1 MSGREARSRFAG
13 MRRQT
18 SDPDAS
24 RSRERDSSRESS
36 NQREV
41 RCGCQYFQTD
51 SLLPERQSLVGTR
64 PPSRQDVSSS
74 RTDMNGDHEYEPINP
89 MASQRSPPPV
99 MKVTDTEAAPK
110 KKKAASARITYI
122 DNDPNFIH
130 IPLHGSDESVQDL
143 QETYLQIPTDDKVVV
158 PQEADADADIEDAQE
173 DDKDFDDEDLSAQEI
188 QNRMEERFFAPSPT
202 TESRTDCEF
211 NTSQIDSS
219 ALEDLPLKREA
230 RKAGTDS
237 KVGFQQK
244 IKSHAGKLRTKF
256 RNISKPKIS
265 LPDRPKFNLPD
276 RPKFKMPER
285 PKINLPDRPK
295 FNLPDRPKF
304 NLPDRPKFNLPDRPK
319 FNMPQR
325 PKLSMPNFNLSKPRT
340 SSSLRRPLRDRNQFH
355 SSAQTTY
362 GGKKNL
368 FDTLNFR
375 TYPRFFNKKKR
386 IAEENARIR
395 GRAMTPPPRMETD
408 SIPSSP
414 GSSKVPR
421 NQSWVQKYRDIK
433 YVDDENRSNQSDKM
447 SNSLKAMSSFDDEAE
462 DDSAGFRDQD
472 FNGATSLDETKR
484 KLKAISASSIQ
495 DSEKEQRS
503 SGSSSDRHRKGVLEE
518 IDSDEFFL
526 RQKGLSREDVDVS
539 RYLSLEIRDAFRSPQ
554 NALARMDTDPFDDEM
569 CDAEVDLKK
578 LTSAIQETFRNS
590 KEDLEEEDEVEFE
603 REEIEPKRPSRS
615 RSLKSKQSTQS
626 RSSIGRESMGD
637 ERENYKT
644 YPPVRPSRK
653 QSMQSTDKQSITTS
667 DIKDLDLDDESN
679 EVDLERISIP
689 NFEQQSFIT
698 QSTNETW
705 AQATQPPLPPK
716 RRKSQKSLNKDSES
730 MIDEVCPDDDW
741 LDEVNAQLM
750 VPGEVTALQIETK
763 APTINIEQPT
773 YDSPP
778 VAPLRKSRSRA
789 TSLAD
794 EDRTSRGCDSLIS
807 EARSMPNDEFP
818 VRNAREDDGNDMF
831 GYATVEK
838 PPISKTLERPQRQK
852 KNKPNRPPPP
862 NRFNKK
868 KASTHMMNLKNQS
881 INFFFTYPR
890 RAMKSLNRDQQP
902 PVRPVRNYSTIGP
915 SRPPRRTKVFK
926 EPVYAE
932 GDNIP
937 FMDESE
943 KETIDSSTPKIQHV
957 ADEEDKP
964 LKDLIDGDA
973 KDLQSGDVIEKMKG
987 RPLPAPPRPPRK
999 SKTEEQLRES
1009 MNIAD
1014 DEVCDFDEDG
1024 IVVSEKINIQ
1034 ITPKTGRS
1042 CTDIE
1047 SELCVDDTEPTVQV
1061 EEVCTVEEVVTTT
1074 TEVKKDQKE
1083 REESKTSPG
1092 KEIQEKIEGEK
1103 KEGPFAAF
1111 KEMISQKKREFFEP
1125 KKDKEISPTKQESS
1139 EQKSKESREKSPI
1152 FKFISLRS
1160 GSGQTDSQVEEAN
1173 VSTQT
1178 DPLPEGY
1185 LVEEEQQTTEE
1196 NRTASASSPPPSVS
1210 YTSELKT
1217 DSATNQ
1223 PPVQIQTVIEKRVV
1237 VAPDEDTEVS
1247 FLKAKKLQVSE
1258 LDVEKINVSELQANK
1273 ISVSNIDGVSMQ
1285 LSEISSKAGNLVVNG
1300 VELPT
1305 EFLQSLRQASSSQEG
1320 QTPSQTSETS
1330 DLPSLKIPP
1339 ADSTQPPPPVVVY
1352 PSQTPIII
1360 YPPQVNNGSGPVTQQ
1375 TISVHP
1381 AHITPFYAS
1390 GFDTSS
1396 SPPSPIPRTRS
1407 PPRDLP
1413 ADTSSGS
1420 LLPVVKKLD
1429 ESSAADEGVKT
1440 CPRPI
1445 LPSGAVARPTA
1456 AHLTHEL
1463 MLIGRDTLGDIISQI
1478 ITGLNH
1484 YFPDGEKRRDAQTA
1498 ACIVLVLI
1506 AGLMLLGLGGE
1517 DKAVH
1522 HHHWDFFPPP
1532 R

>member
-1 MSGREARSRFAG
+1 MADETEDNKPNQVPPVPP
-13 MRRQT
+13 QT
-18 SDPDAS
+18 Y
-24 RSRERDSSRESS
+24 RWE
-36 NQREV
+36 EV
-41 RCGCQYFQTD
+41 RKQKLQGAYPWTHLFKPPFDNATWEK
-51 SLLPERQSLVGTR
+51 ER
-64 PPSRQDVSSS
+64 
-74 RTDMNGDHEYEPINP
+74 DHEYEPINP

-99 MKVTDTEAAPK
+99 MQVTDTEAAPASTKQQK
-110 KKKAASARITYI
+110 KGPSARITYI

-130 IPLHGSDESVQDL
+130 IPLHGSDEDVADAPPLS
-143 QETYLQIPTDDKVVV
+143 YLQIPSDDKIVVS
-158 PQEADADADIEDAQE
+158 QDADADADIEDAQE
-173 DDKDFDDEDLSAQEI
+173 FEDEDLSAQEI
-188 QNRMEERFFAPSPT
+188 QNRMEERFFAHSPT
-202 TESRTDCEF
+202 TESRTDCEI

-230 RKAGTDS
+230 RKAGASDS
-237 KVGFQQK
+237 KSGFQQK
-244 IKSHAGKLRTKF
+244 IKSQAGRLRTKF
-256 RNISKPKIS
+256 KNLSKPKIS
-265 LPDRPKFNLPD
+265 LPDRPKFNLPDRPKFNLPD

-295 FNLPDRPKF
+295 FNF
-304 NLPDRPKFNLPDRPK
+304 PDRPKFNLPDRPK

-325 PKLSMPNFNLSKPRT
+325 PKISMPNFNLTKPRT
-340 SSSLRRPLRDRNQFH
+340 SSSLRRPLRDRNQYH

-362 GGKKNL
+362 GGKKNI

-414 GSSKVPR
+414 GSSKVPHT
-421 NQSWVQKYRDIK
+421 QTWGQKYRDIK
-433 YVDDENRSNQSDKM
+433 FVDDENQSDKM
-447 SNSLKAMSSFDDEAE
+447 SASLKAMSSFDDEVE
-462 DDSAGFRDQD
+462 DDMAEFRDQD

-526 RQKGLSREDVDVS
+526 REKGLSREDVDVS

-554 NALARMDTDPFDDEM
+554 NALARMDTDPFDDEI
-569 CDAEVDLKK
+569 CEAEEDLKK
-578 LTSAIQETFRNS
+578 LTSVIQDTF
-590 KEDLEEEDEVEFE
+590 KPEEYEEEEEVEEF
-603 REEIEPKRPSRS
+603 EPKRPSRS
-615 RSLKSKQSTQS
+615 RSLKSKQSTHS
-626 RSSIGRESMGD
+626 RSSLGRESLPE

-653 QSMQSTDKQSITTS
+653 QSADKQSITTA
-667 DIKDLDLDDESN
+667 DIKDLDLDNESN
-679 EVDLERISIP
+679 ESNEMNQVDLERVSIP

-705 AQATQPPLPPK
+705 AQAGQPPLPPK

-750 VPGEVTALQIETK
+750 VPGEITALQIETK

-778 VAPLRKSRSRA
+778 IAPLRKSRSRA

-807 EARSMPNDEFP
+807 EARSMPGDEFP
-818 VRNAREDDGNDMF
+818 VRRILSKEDDGNDMF

-838 PPISKTLERPQRQK
+838 TPVSKILERPQRQK
-852 KNKPNRPPPP
+852 KNNKPNRPPPP

-868 KASTHMMNLKNQS
+868 KATTQMMNLKNQGIHLKNQG

-890 RAMKSLNRDQQP
+890 RAMKSLNKDQQP

-943 KETIDSSTPKIQHV
+943 KETIESSTPKIQHM
-957 ADEEDKP
+957 AEDEDDKP
-964 LKDLIDGDA
+964 LKDIIVEDL

-999 SKTEEQLRES
+999 SKTEDQLKES
-1009 MNIAD
+1009 MNLAD
-1014 DEVCDFDEDG
+1014 DEVCDFDDDE
-1024 IVVSEKINIQ
+1024 IVVSEKIDIQ
-1034 ITPKTGRS
+1034 ITKTPEAGRS
-1042 CTDIE
+1042 RTDIDVQE
-1047 SELCVDDTEPTVQV
+1047 PEPGVDDTEPTTVQV
-1061 EEVCTVEEVVTTT
+1061 EEVCTRVEEVVTTT
-1074 TEVKKDQKE
+1074 AQVNKGQKQKE
-1083 REESKTSPG
+1083 DNKTSPG
-1092 KEIQEKIEGEK
+1092 KEVVQEKVEVEK

-1125 KKDKEISPTKQESS
+1125 KKDKETSPTKQESS
-1139 EQKSKESREKSPI
+1139 EQKTKVSREKSPI
-1152 FKFISLRS
+1152 FKFIPLRS
-1160 GSGQTDSQVEEAN
+1160 GSGQVEPQVEEAN

-1185 LVEEEQQTTEE
+1185 TVEEEQQTTTEE
-1196 NRTASASSPPPSVS
+1196 NRTVSTSPPPSVS
-1210 YTSELKT
+1210 ELKT
-1217 DSATNQ
+1217 DSVTNQ
-1223 PPVQIQTVIEKRVV
+1223 QAPVQIQTVIEKRVV

-1285 LSEISSKAGNLVVNG
+1285 LSEISSKAGNLIVNG
-1300 VELPT
+1300 VELPP
-1305 EFLQSLRQASSSQEG
+1305 EFLQSLRQAASSQEG
-1320 QTPSQTSETS
+1320 QTTGTTNVVSQPQSSETT
-1330 DLPSLKIPP
+1330 DVPSLKIPP
-1339 ADSTQPPPPVVVY
+1339 ADSTQPPPVVVY

-1360 YPPQVNNGSGPVTQQ
+1360 YPPQMNSGSGPVTQQ

-1381 AHITPFYAS
+1381 AHITPFYGS
-1390 GFDTSS
+1390 GFEAA
-1396 SPPSPIPRTRS
+1396 SPTTTPLPRTRS
-1407 PPRDLP
+1407 PPRDLAP
-1413 ADTSSGS
+1413 DTGS
-1420 LLPVVKKLD
+1420 LLPVVKS
-1429 ESSAADEGVKT
+1429 SSAEEAT
-1440 CPRPI
+1440 NPRPI
-1445 LPSGAVARPTA
+1445 LPGSVDRPSA

-1498 ACIVLVLI
+1498 VCIVLVLI